1 MYKSKFLLKNWM
13 KKKNF
18 LNRRFIVE
26 NLKIASSIEIIPKHF
41 CLALW
46 ISRPVCLDKVGSD
59 VICLIN
65 GLTTSS
71 SALIRAKLIVNRLT
85 VWTFSLRAKSCD
97 KTQNHVTKPLCQL
110 RLK

>member
-1 MYKSKFLLKNWM
+1 MLEFCACILYLLYILSLETFLYCCG
-13 KKKNF
+13 F
-18 LNRRFIVE
+18 
-26 NLKIASSIEIIPKHF
+26 
-41 CLALW
+41 
-46 ISRPVCLDKVGSD
+46 SRPVCLDKVGSD

-97 KTQNHVTKPLCQL
+97 KTLC
-110 RLK
+110 

>member
-1 MYKSKFLLKNWM
+1 M
-13 KKKNF
+13 KY
-18 LNRRFIVE
+18 NRLPQANDHNYLVDNTAQTMQLTIQPTMQLTIQPPPYNSPCGF
-26 NLKIASSIEIIPKHF
+26 
-41 CLALW
+41 
-46 ISRPVCLDKVGSD
+46 SRPVCFDKVGSD

-97 KTQNHVTKPLCQL
+97 KTALL
-110 RLK
+110 AAS